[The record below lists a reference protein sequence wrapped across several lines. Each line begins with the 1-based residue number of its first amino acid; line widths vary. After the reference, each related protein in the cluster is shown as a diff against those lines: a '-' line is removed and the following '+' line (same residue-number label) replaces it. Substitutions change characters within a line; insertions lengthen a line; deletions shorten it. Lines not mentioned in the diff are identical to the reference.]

1 MRVIPRL
8 KKFFE
13 EARQEFRH
21 VNWPT
26 RNEAVKLTALVIGIS
41 LGIAAF
47 LGSFDYLFSFLLRL
61 LVLR

>member
-1 MRVIPRL
+1 MVAKI
-8 KKFFE
+8 KKFLA
-13 EARQEFRH
+13 EARQEFKH

-61 LVLR
+61 LVLG

>member
-1 MRVIPRL
+1 MGVISRL
-8 KKFFE
+8 RKFFE

-26 RNEAVKLTALVIGIS
+26 RKEAVKLTALVIGIS

-61 LVLR
+61 MVLG

>member
-1 MRVIPRL
+1 MGAISRL

-13 EARQEFRH
+13 EARHEFRH

-41 LGIAAF
+41 LGIAVF
-47 LGSFDYLFSFLLRL
+47 LGFFDYLFSFLLRL
-61 LVLR
+61 MVLG

>member
-1 MRVIPRL
+1 MIAKV

-21 VNWPT
+21 VNWPA
-26 RNEAVKLTALVIGIS
+26 RNEAIKLTALVIGIS

-47 LGSFDYLFSFLLRL
+47 LGSFDYLFSFLLRI
-61 LVLR
+61 LVLG

>member
-1 MRVIPRL
+1 MFAKV

-26 RNEAVKLTALVIGIS
+26 RNEAVKLTALVVGIS

-47 LGSFDYLFSFLLRL
+47 LGSFDYLFSFLLRI